1 MTPSFDQ
8 STPVNLTVRL
18 PLASQSIWTTWL
30 GRLNNVTDDQFNTL
44 DTAPATMGLL
54 LGDVDGDGTVTKAD
68 FVIEKADQGQTT
80 NSNSFRADINVNG
93 SIDG

>member
-1 MTPSFDQ
+1 
-8 STPVNLTVRL
+8 
-18 PLASQSIWTTWL
+18 
-30 GRLNNVTDDQFNTL
+30 
-44 DTAPATMGLL
+44 MGLL

-80 NSNSFRADINVNG
+80 NSNNFRADINVNG